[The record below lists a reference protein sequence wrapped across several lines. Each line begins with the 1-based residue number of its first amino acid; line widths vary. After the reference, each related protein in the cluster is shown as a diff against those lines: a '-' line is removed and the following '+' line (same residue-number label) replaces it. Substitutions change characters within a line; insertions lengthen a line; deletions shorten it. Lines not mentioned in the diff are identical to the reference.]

1 MRGGKT
7 YNVKVIAQVA
17 GNSAVDPVEASITI
31 TTRSM
36 DLIPVIRK
44 GPVIVIGRCKE
55 AFTDSWM
62 PVALAHVVY
71 VLPWSNIRIFFSSSY
86 SNVLRKDNS
95 GEVGVKMRKYI
106 DSF

>member
-1 MRGGKT
+1 MTDFSLDSYTGVIAKIPAGSMRGGKT

-55 AFTDSWM
+55 AFTDS
-62 PVALAHVVY
+62 
-71 VLPWSNIRIFFSSSY
+71 
-86 SNVLRKDNS
+86 
-95 GEVGVKMRKYI
+95 
-106 DSF
+106 